1 MKPLVVLVTFP
12 DKETAQAFSKKIV
25 EARLGACVQLIGPI
39 ESTYM
44 WKDELETSQ
53 EWLCLIKTDE
63 RLYPALEETVK
74 KEHPYEVPEI
84 VALKVSKGNKA
95 YLDWM
100 VEVLG

>member
-12 DKETAQAFSKKIV
+12 DRETAEALGKKLV

-39 ESTYM
+39 ESIYI
-44 WKDELETSQ
+44 WRGELETSK

-63 RLYPALEETVK
+63 RLYPALEEAI
-74 KEHPYEVPEI
+74 KEGHPYEVPEI
-84 VALKVSKGNKA
+84 VALEISRGSKA

-100 VEVLG
+100 AEILG

>member
-12 DKETAQAFSKKIV
+12 DEETAQALSKEV
-25 EARLGACVQLIGPI
+25 VQRRLGACVQLIGPI

-44 WKDELETSQ
+44 WKGHVETSK

-63 RLYPALEETVK
+63 RLYPALEEII
-74 KEHPYEVPEI
+74 KEKHPYEVPEI
-84 VALKVSKGNKA
+84 VALEISKGSKA

-100 VEVLG
+100 AETLG